1 MIKVTEIKFST
12 HLKKNKC
19 KYFVVTLSSKVSQNW
34 KKRNMRVRFKVE
46 CSMPCL
52 RSRKSRQ
59 SVPRTIPSLIYLTWV
74 YWQEGSNRK
83 DVLNPW
89 EITETQ
95 TANESEASPQEI
107 HNGWAAV
114 TCFPVNTDMVTARTD
129 DDKQINHGALLALM
143 ASIEFSSNAAMD
155 GPWCRKKPLKR
166 H

>member
-1 MIKVTEIKFST
+1 M
-12 HLKKNKC
+12 
-19 KYFVVTLSSKVSQNW
+19 
-34 KKRNMRVRFKVE
+34 
-46 CSMPCL
+46 
-52 RSRKSRQ
+52 
-59 SVPRTIPSLIYLTWV
+59 

-107 HNGWAAV
+107 HNGWGAV

-155 GPWCRKKPLKR
+155 VERSLLKDIKTEFVDELMENNR
-166 H
+166 FKWNKVWNFKSIF